1 MRKLT
6 TLLLGLSLG
15 LGTAGLS
22 LAAQAPKKETKPA
35 AEASKAAADSK
46 TAADASKA
54 PKKKHTRKHK
64 KNGNGNKST
73 PSSTTPAPTK

>member
-6 TLLLGLSLG
+6 TLLLGLSLV

-22 LAAQAPKKETKPA
+22 LAADEKKDTKP
-35 AEASKAAADSK
+35 
-46 TAADASKA
+46 AADASKA
-54 PKKKHTRKHK
+54 PKKKHSKKHK
-64 KNGNGNKST
+64 GSGNKST